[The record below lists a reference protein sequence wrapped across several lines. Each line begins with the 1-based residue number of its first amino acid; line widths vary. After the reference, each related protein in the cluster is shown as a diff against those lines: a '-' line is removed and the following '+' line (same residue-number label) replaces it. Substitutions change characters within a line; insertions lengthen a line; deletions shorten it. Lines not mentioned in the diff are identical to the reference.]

1 MVQSAAERA
10 FLPVR
15 HVLEEFGDMMLL
27 TGRTLSSA
35 LKPPYPYGG
44 ELVSQFLFTLRLCWF
59 PLLVSTVAI
68 NYGAPGLQAA
78 NFLNLIGGLDRLG
91 AFFIV
96 IVVRE
101 LGPFITSIVIAGVA
115 GTAITADL
123 GARKVREELDALQ
136 VLGVDP
142 VKNLVVPRFLALM
155 LVTGLFNIYAVL
167 FGLFGGDPR
176 RPLERRLVGPVLEHA
191 FRKLLDHRPVGLGA
205 QGDDVWG
212 DHRDRV
218 LLQGHERLR
227 RRGGGRARGQRSRR
241 DLLPRD
247 RGLQLRLHPDAAG
260 HPSPDPGDPMNE
272 WLAVPR
278 ELLES
283 TGEIGRFTGKVVR
296 DVWSLRVFR
305 FFGEALRQ
313 SGILIIYST
322 LVIWSL
328 AFLIGLGACGIEAAY
343 FNQSINAPT
352 YAGVYAAWCN
362 LREAVPYVFGYMMA
376 AKVGTGI
383 VAELG
388 AMRIS
393 EEIDALE
400 VMGVDSMLFLCATRL
415 LAAWIVLPF
424 MYIGA
429 IGVAYLASYIAIVDQ
444 LGYVSSGGF
453 LLVFWQFQNPADFLY
468 SVIKGMTMATA
479 IVLVACY
486 YGYNASGGPV
496 GVGKATAKSMVL
508 NLVLIHLIGMFGTQ
522 VFWGGNA
529 RAPVGG

>member
-1 MVQSAAERA
+1 
-10 FLPVR
+10 
-15 HVLEEFGDMMLL
+15 
-27 TGRTLSSA
+27 
-35 LKPPYPYGG
+35 
-44 ELVSQFLFTLRLCWF
+44 
-59 PLLVSTVAI
+59 
-68 NYGAPGLQAA
+68 
-78 NFLNLIGGLDRLG
+78 
-91 AFFIV
+91 
-96 IVVRE
+96 
-101 LGPFITSIVIAGVA
+101 
-115 GTAITADL
+115 
-123 GARKVREELDALQ
+123 
-136 VLGVDP
+136 
-142 VKNLVVPRFLALM
+142 
-155 LVTGLFNIYAVL
+155 
-167 FGLFGGDPR
+167 
-176 RPLERRLVGPVLEHA
+176 
-191 FRKLLDHRPVGLGA
+191 
-205 QGDDVWG
+205 
-212 DHRDRV
+212 
-218 LLQGHERLR
+218 
-227 RRGGGRARGQRSRR
+227 
-241 DLLPRD
+241 
-247 RGLQLRLHPDAAG
+247 
-260 HPSPDPGDPMNE
+260 MNE
-272 WLAVPR
+272 FLAVPR
-278 ELLES
+278 ELLAS
-283 TGEIGRFTGKVVR
+283 TGEIGRFAGGVVR

-305 FFGEALRQ
+305 FFGETLRQ

-343 FNQSINAPT
+343 FNQSINAPS
-352 YAGVYAAWCN
+352 YSGVYAAWCN

-400 VMGVDSMLFLCATRL
+400 VMGVNSLLFLCATRL

-429 IGVAYLASYIAIVDQ
+429 IGVAYLASYLAIVDQ

-453 LLVFWQFQNPADFLY
+453 LLVFWQFQNPLDFLY

-496 GVGKATAKSMVL
+496 GVGRATAKSMVL
-508 NLVLIHLIGMFGTQ
+508 NLVLIHLIGMMGTQ